1 MPKVSIIMPVYN
13 KEKYLE
19 KTLDSVLAQSFQD
32 YELIVI
38 NDGSTDSSGAIAEE
52 YASRDKRIRVLSVP
66 NGGVSQA
73 RNIGMQAASG
83 AWIQFLDGDDTI
95 LPHYL
100 SDAYEFG
107 ETQKAD
113 IVFSGFVM
121 TDPSG
126 KVLSEK
132 NVAVNDLVNQEQL
145 CDLFIQYQ
153 YKNGFFGY
161 ISNKLFKRDLLE
173 KTKAVFPCGVTLA
186 EDLDFYVHL
195 YCGIERAAFWQGNS
209 FCYLQTDENYLLNAN
224 INYHHQLQIQK
235 NIRKW
240 FMQSGM
246 HQKYH
251 EILEGKI
258 ADYIYYILFNASEH
272 GENIHRI
279 CEELMSQPL
288 HLECAKQYRHSND
301 KFEKVVLLAF
311 SKKKSIW
318 VERLFS
324 TRNFLRKIYRKC
336 R

>member
-13 KEKYLE
+13 KEKYLR

-52 YASRDKRIRVLSVP
+52 YASRDKRIRVLSVS

-73 RNIGMQAASG
+73 RNIGMQAVSG

-107 ETQKAD
+107 EAQKAD
-113 IVFSGFVM
+113 IVFSGFAMV
-121 TDPSG
+121 DPSG
-126 KVLSEK
+126 NVLAEK
-132 NVAVNDLVNQEQL
+132 NVAVNELVNQEQL

-153 YKNGFFGY
+153 YRNGFFGY

-173 KTKAVFPCGVTLA
+173 KTKAVFPCGITLA

-195 YCGIERAAFWQGNS
+195 YCGIKRAAFWQGNS
-209 FCYLQTDENYLLNAN
+209 FCYLQTDENYLLNTN
-224 INYHHQLQIQK
+224 INYYHQLQIQK

-246 HQKYH
+246 YRKYH

-258 ADYIYYILFNASEH
+258 ADYIYYILFDASER
-272 GENIHRI
+272 GENLRGI
-279 CEELMSQPL
+279 CEELMCEPL